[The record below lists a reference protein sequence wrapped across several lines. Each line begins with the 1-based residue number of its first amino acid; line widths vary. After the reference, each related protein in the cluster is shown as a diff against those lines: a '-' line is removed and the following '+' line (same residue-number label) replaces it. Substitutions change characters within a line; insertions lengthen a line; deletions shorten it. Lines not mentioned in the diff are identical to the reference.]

1 MAKGFGNTW
10 WGSRWLLSLAH
21 IDYENRIPRGAT
33 YARAGAVREIKV
45 KGNVISAKVEGRR
58 PRPYSVTIIVPPFFP
73 EDVERLI
80 QGIMER
86 PDIVSKLL
94 KHELDPAVMDIASE
108 CGLKIFP
115 EKWTDFKMQC
125 SCPDWAVPC
134 KHLAAVIY
142 MMSREIDNNP
152 FLVFTIHNVD
162 LLEELKK
169 RGVTVDEAAMTAAVP
184 SVKDVV
190 EFRKPAKEVG
200 KEAPGF
206 HRVNFSRLSDRLDV
220 LLMLLPPNPAFDL
233 NGDFKERYSSQMRK
247 ISGNAVKFFEG
258 KLPAER
264 LFPPQTLS
272 NEHNEYALRRFGRVA
287 GSGSAVGLEY
297 VIFT

>member
-1 MAKGFGNTW
+1 MIAIFVITNIKVMANGFGNTW
-10 WGSRWLLSLAH
+10 WGSRWLLSLTH

-115 EKWTDFKMQC
+115 ENGLTSRC
-125 SCPDWAVPC
+125 N
-134 KHLAAVIY
+134 AAAQTGRCRASIW
-142 MMSREIDNNP
+142 R
-152 FLVFTIHNVD
+152 
-162 LLEELKK
+162 
-169 RGVTVDEAAMTAAVP
+169 
-184 SVKDVV
+184 
-190 EFRKPAKEVG
+190 
-200 KEAPGF
+200 
-206 HRVNFSRLSDRLDV
+206 RLS
-220 LLMLLPPNPAFDL
+220 
-233 NGDFKERYSSQMRK
+233 
-247 ISGNAVKFFEG
+247 I
-258 KLPAER
+258 
-264 LFPPQTLS
+264 
-272 NEHNEYALRRFGRVA
+272 
-287 GSGSAVGLEY
+287 
-297 VIFT
+297 

>member
-1 MAKGFGNTW
+1 MANGFGNTW
-10 WGSRWLLSLAH
+10 WGSRWLLSLTH

-115 EKWTDFKMQC
+115 ENGLTSRC
-125 SCPDWAVPC
+125 N
-134 KHLAAVIY
+134 AAAQTGRCRASIW
-142 MMSREIDNNP
+142 R
-152 FLVFTIHNVD
+152 
-162 LLEELKK
+162 
-169 RGVTVDEAAMTAAVP
+169 
-184 SVKDVV
+184 
-190 EFRKPAKEVG
+190 
-200 KEAPGF
+200 
-206 HRVNFSRLSDRLDV
+206 RLS
-220 LLMLLPPNPAFDL
+220 
-233 NGDFKERYSSQMRK
+233 
-247 ISGNAVKFFEG
+247 I
-258 KLPAER
+258 
-264 LFPPQTLS
+264 
-272 NEHNEYALRRFGRVA
+272 
-287 GSGSAVGLEY
+287 
-297 VIFT
+297 